1 MYSGPGPGSLSAAAA
16 MWEGLATESHA
27 ATGYYRSVI
36 SGLTAGRWMGP
47 ASLSMASAFAP
58 FMAWTAGV
66 AARAAETASQARLA
80 VEAYE
85 AAFAMTVPPPA
96 VFANRARLAALVATN
111 FFGQNSPAIAA
122 TEAEYGEMWARDAI
136 AMYEYAAHSAVA
148 CTLTPLVSPPEVV
161 NPAGVTSQATAVANA
176 AAVTPAQQLSLAGAI
191 SSIPATLQSL
201 VSPVSSFASSPAS
214 TLTNLMASV
223 PSEFAVVPAYALP
236 NYINAAVTPLY
247 GMSAILSIAQT
258 TNGLMSAA
266 AAGAASAA
274 SQAANAATSGAAALG
289 SGVAASLGNA
299 ASLGPLSVPASWTS
313 VIPAAQVSAVTALPN
328 AGINGLNAPPSL
340 LSAAPRAALAGAG
353 RSLGPRYGIIP
364 TVMTRPPS
372 GGYA

>member
-1 MYSGPGPGSLSAAAA
+1 
-16 MWEGLATESHA
+16 
-27 ATGYYRSVI
+27 
-36 SGLTAGRWMGP
+36 MGP